1 MPLPRFN
8 PEKLLPLLR
17 SGAQGA
23 PALCEKLGTSTPTLI
38 QATKQ
43 YPNEIKVFG
52 KTKGRR
58 YALVQ
63 ALRNGETELPVYRV
77 DEAGHATLMAHLWV
91 LAADE
96 YGWKAGSGSLAN
108 QQNNLKNNYEIS
120 GIQAA
125 EATLLTGLPYGLA
138 DCRPQG
144 YLGRAWS
151 RAMREFGLPDDER
164 TWTDHDVLFAL
175 SLRGDDLP
183 GNLIV
188 GKQAAARLTQHHQ
201 RIRAQWITPSARLQA
216 YAVQA
221 QAASQ
226 HEHAAGSSV
235 GGEQPKFLAQLAP
248 TTDVPAR
255 SVLVKFTSELNNP
268 IALRWAD
275 LLRAE
280 HHALET
286 LQLAGYAAARSEL
299 FADATRVYLECERF
313 DRIWNEAEQQFGRRG
328 VLSLR
333 AFTDGEGLAHL
344 SWLEAVKRLVLTKMF
359 DPSTIPLTALLT
371 EFSILIGNGDRHHG
385 NLALDTNGPAPWSLA
400 PAYDVLPMN
409 YAPRSSGEMRNT
421 PLIFETPSAESLPYR
436 VQALPLAQSFWQLIE
451 EDAQISPS
459 FRQLA
464 KENGAV
470 VSEHARELGQE
481 L

>member
-23 PALCEKLGTSTPTLI
+23 PALCEKLGISTPTLI

-63 ALRNGETELPVYRV
+63 ALRNGETELPVYRIN
-77 DEAGHATLMAHLWV
+77 EAGQATLIAHLWV

-96 YGWKAGSGSLAN
+96 YGWKAVRHTPEN
-108 QQNNLKNNYEIS
+108 NQNNLKNNYKINGTETP
-120 GIQAA
+120 
-125 EATLLTGLPYGLA
+125 ETLYTGLPHGLA
-138 DCRPQG
+138 DLRPQG

-151 RAMREFGLPDDER
+151 RAMREFGLPEDER

-183 GNLIV
+183 GNQIV
-188 GKQAAARLTQHHQ
+188 GKQAPTRLTQHHH
-201 RIRAQWITPSARLQA
+201 RVRTQWIAPAARLQA
-216 YAVQA
+216 YAEQA

-248 TTDVPAR
+248 SSDTPAR

-286 LQLAGYAAARSEL
+286 LRHAGYAAARSEL
-299 FADATRVYLECERF
+299 FADGTRVYLECERF
-313 DRIWNEAEQQFGRRG
+313 DRVWSEAAQQFGRRG

-333 AFTDGEGLAHL
+333 AFTDAEGLAHL
-344 SWLEAVKRLVLTKMF
+344 NWLEAVKRLVLAKMF

-385 NLALDTNGPAPWSLA
+385 NLALNTDGPAPWSLA

-421 PLIFETPSAESLPYR
+421 PLSFDTPSAESLPYR
-436 VQALPLAQSFWQLIE
+436 VQALPLAQSFWQRIE
-451 EDAQISPS
+451 ADAQISPS

-464 KENGAV
+464 TANGAV
-470 VSEHARELGQE
+470 VEQHAHELGE
-481 L
+481 RL